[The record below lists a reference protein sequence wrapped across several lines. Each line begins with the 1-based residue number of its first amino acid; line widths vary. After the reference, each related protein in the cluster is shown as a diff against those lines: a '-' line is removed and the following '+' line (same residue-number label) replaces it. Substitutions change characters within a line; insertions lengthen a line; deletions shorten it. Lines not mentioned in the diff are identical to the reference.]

1 MMINIETASKL
12 ANVYGECVSQMND
25 WIEKKSQF
33 MTLKKKIHQN
43 HNEQLNVANNGIKI
57 LQGEA
62 IKYRKFDNYLR
73 KEPIKSGFNK

>member
-1 MMINIETASKL
+1 
-12 ANVYGECVSQMND
+12 
-25 WIEKKSQF
+25 
-33 MTLKKKIHQN
+33 MTLKKKIHEN

-73 KEPIKSGFNK
+73 KEPIKPGFNKWTPYLYFITIYKIYLSYSIMEVSAAV